1 MGKKEVNYLDIL
13 DALQILVNKAEGK
26 EKTELRA
33 KQKLFTKQIKKI
45 IALDIERDNEK
56 YASAIESLERTNK
69 DIESAIKD
77 VNKISTVLNSIA
89 STMNVIGE
97 IKEIV

>member
-26 EKTELRA
+26 EKTELR
-33 KQKLFTKQIKKI
+33 
-45 IALDIERDNEK
+45 ALDIERDNEK